1 MAARMLVRDYMV
13 RQPTT
18 LRPETELM
26 QAVHILVENR
36 ISGAPVV
43 AEDGS
48 LVGMLTEKDCLRIAL
63 NASYY
68 SEYGGTVAEV
78 MTTAVET
85 MEPDLSMVDAA
96 KRFLEQ
102 DYKRYPVL
110 EDGQLVGQL
119 SRSDVMRA
127 LGDAWR

>member
-26 QAVHILVENR
+26 QAVHILVANR

-43 AEDGS
+43 TADGS

-96 KRFLEQ
+96 KRFLAQ